1 MDQPAVAEP
10 ALVEVD
16 VSVIVPVYNEEE
28 SLPPLY
34 VALKTALDALGKTYE
49 MVFVDDGSRDGSLQ
63 ILEEWATKDPTVKVV
78 SFRRNFGQTA
88 AMDAGFKYGTGKVL
102 IPIDADLQNDPK
114 DIARLLEKMAEGYDV
129 VKGWRHKRQDAYWTK
144 TLPSRIAN
152 RIISNI
158 TEVPLHDYGC
168 TLTAYRREIMQEVNL
183 YGEMHRFIPVYAHW
197 AGGRVT
203 EIPVTHHARQFG
215 TSKYTLRKTFRVIL
229 DLMTVRLLVG
239 YATKPLY
246 FFGRFA
252 FAAFTVALLAG
263 FVALG
268 KKAFLP
274 ALGEHGFW
282 AGAPLYT
289 DPFFYGV
296 IFFGV
301 VGVQILLF
309 GLLAEL
315 NVRTYYES
323 QGKQPFV
330 VRDTKNLGDRRPRG
344 PGDAPPAQ

>member
-1 MDQPAVAEP
+1 MQQPIDEP
-10 ALVEVD
+10 APQSSAVD
-16 VSVIVPVYNEEE
+16 VSVIVPVFNEEE

-34 VALKTALDALGKTYE
+34 DALKGALEALGKTYE
-49 MVFVDDGSRDGSLQ
+49 MVFCDDGSRDKSLA
-63 ILEEWATKDPTVKVV
+63 ILREWAAKDETVKVV

-88 AMDAGFKYGTGKVL
+88 AMDAGFKFASGKVL

-114 DIARLLEKMAEGYDV
+114 DIVRLLAKMGEGYDV
-129 VKGWRHKRQDAYWTK
+129 VKGWREKRQDAYWTK
-144 TLPSRIAN
+144 TFPSRIAN

-168 TLTAYRREIMQEVNL
+168 TLTAYKREIMQEVNL

-229 DLMTVRLLVG
+229 DLMTVRLLLG

-252 FAAFTVALLAG
+252 FTAFAVSLFSGLIALA
-263 FVALG
+263 

-274 ALGEHGFW
+274 ATGASGFW

-289 DPFFYGV
+289 DPFFYMV

-330 VRDTKNLGDRRPRG
+330 VRETINLGDRRPRG
-344 PGDAPPAQ
+344 ASPDA

>member
-1 MDQPAVAEP
+1 MSDRI
-10 ALVEVD
+10 D
-16 VSVIVPVYNEEE
+16 VSVIIPVFNEEE
-28 SLPPLY
+28 SIPPLY
-34 VALKTALDALGKTYE
+34 EALDRELRALGKTYE
-49 MVFVDDGSRDGSLQ
+49 MLFVDDGSSDRSLELLQ
-63 ILEEWATKDPTVKVV
+63 RYAATDPTVKVV
-78 SFRRNFGQTA
+78 AFRRNFGQTA
-88 AMDAGFKYGTGKVL
+88 AMDAGFKYASGEVL

-114 DIARLLEKMAEGYDV
+114 DIRRLLDRMGEGFDV
-129 VKGWRHKRQDAYWTK
+129 VKGWREKRQDAYLTK

-152 RIISNI
+152 RLISKI

-203 EIPVTHHARQFG
+203 EIPVTHHPRRFG

-229 DLMTVRLLVG
+229 DLMTVRLLLG

-252 FAAFTVALLAG
+252 FASFAVAL
-263 FVALG
+263 FSALIAIA
-268 KKAFLP
+268 KKAFVP
-274 ALGEHGFW
+274 MEGHSGFW
-282 AGAPLYT
+282 TGAPLYT
-289 DPFFYGV
+289 DPFFYMV
-296 IFFGV
+296 ILFGV

-309 GLLAEL
+309 GLLSEV

-323 QGKQPFV
+323 QGKLPFV
-330 VRDTKNLGDRRPRG
+330 VRETTNIEGGLT
-344 PGDAPPAQ
+344 PPATGPRITSSGLPRV

>member
-1 MDQPAVAEP
+1 MTRNPQMDLAMDQPDLSAP
-10 ALVEVD
+10 DGID

-34 VALKTALDALGKTYE
+34 DALKGALEALGKTYE
-49 MVFVDDGSRDGSLQ
+49 MVFCDDGSRDGSRK
-63 ILEEWATKDPTVKVV
+63 ILEGWAAKDPTVKVV

-88 AMDAGFKYGTGKVL
+88 AMDAGFKYATGRVL

-114 DIARLLEKMAEGYDV
+114 DIARLLSKMEEGYDV
-129 VKGWRHKRQDAYWTK
+129 VKGWRQKRQDAYWTK

-152 RIISNI
+152 RIISKI

-168 TLTAYRREIMQEVNL
+168 TLTAYKREIMAEVNL

-197 AGGRVT
+197 AGGKVT

-246 FFGRFA
+246 FFGRFG
-252 FAAFTVALLAG
+252 FAAFFVALVSGL
-263 FVALG
+263 VALG
-268 KKAFLP
+268 KKAF
-274 ALGEHGFW
+274 AGADGFW
-282 AGAPLYT
+282 SGAPLYT

-315 NVRTYYES
+315 NVRTYFES

-330 VRDTKNLGDRRPRG
+330 VRDTLNLGRG
-344 PGDAPPAQ
+344 LRGTDTR